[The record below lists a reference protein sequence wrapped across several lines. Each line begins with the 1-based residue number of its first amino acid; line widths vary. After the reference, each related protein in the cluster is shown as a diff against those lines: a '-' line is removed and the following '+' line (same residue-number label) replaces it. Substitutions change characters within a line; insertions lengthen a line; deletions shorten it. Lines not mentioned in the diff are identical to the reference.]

1 MYNLDSNRNYWKGS
15 EAGNRRTMYK
25 AAGFG
30 DYDIKEKPH
39 IGVANTFLK
48 DLPEQVISGNLQITL
63 RTESGQQVACP

>member
-1 MYNLDSNRNYWKGS
+1 MSRVNAFLEIGRENMYNLDSNRNYWKGS

-39 IGVANTFLK
+39 IGVANTF
-48 DLPEQVISGNLQITL
+48 
-63 RTESGQQVACP
+63 